1 MSGEDIAID
10 FAGSDGPY
18 YGQSGFWIRIVL
30 KLGVVYLLVAYWSW
44 EEVRYR
50 TSGIEV
56 PAEVKRVGRAS
67 KGLLEVR
74 YTFRDPTTRAMRH
87 NTVAIQESQF
97 PESGKSQVQYLP
109 GENPQSRLLSQA
121 RPAAL
126 WIFIG
131 INGVLAAAVATL
143 IGYVAWEAN
152 RPYVTPQGRMVAAY
166 RRRHEPQKDWLKRL
180 KSKLCKVK

>member
-1 MSGEDIAID
+1 MSGDDIAIN
-10 FAGSDGPY
+10 FAGNDGPY
-18 YGQSGFWIRIVL
+18 YGQRGFGIRIVL

-56 PAEVKRVGRAS
+56 PAEVKRVGRAP
-67 KGLLEVR
+67 KGLLAVR

-97 PESGKSQVQYLP
+97 PESGRSQVQYLP
-109 GENPQSRLLSQA
+109 GENPQSRLVSQA

-126 WIFIG
+126 WVFIG
-131 INGVLAAAVATL
+131 INGVLAAAAATL

-166 RRRHEPQKDWLKRL
+166 RRRHEPPKGWFDRL
-180 KSKLCKVK
+180 KTNWGRAK

>member
-18 YGQSGFWIRIVL
+18 YGQSGFCGRIVL
-30 KLGVVYLLVAYWSW
+30 KLSVVYLLTAYWSW
-44 EEVRYR
+44 EELRYR

-56 PAEVKRVGRAS
+56 PAEVKRVGRTP

-97 PESGKSQVQYLP
+97 PESGKSPVQYLP

-131 INGVLAAAVATL
+131 INSVLAASVATL
-143 IGYVAWEAN
+143 ICYVVWEAN

-166 RRRHEPQKDWLKRL
+166 RKRHEPREAG
-180 KSKLCKVK
+180 SIS